1 MEQKRSAANPLGL
14 ELDDNGNASLT
25 KTSLLKAV
33 GGWLGI
39 AESFLPGTAFGV
51 AYSISLDVMLSV
63 AVGVSISVA
72 FLVLQVT
79 RRRPV
84 TQALAGLVGI
94 GISVY
99 LVHNTGEAR
108 DYFVTGFITNA
119 SYLTALGL
127 SILFRIPVIGVVVGL
142 LRGTGLA
149 WRKNKSLLKRYSVAT
164 AIWVALFS
172 ARLLV
177 QLPLYF
183 ADQVGALAIAKT
195 LMGTPLYALTVWF
208 TWLVVRSSVRPVD

>member
-1 MEQKRSAANPLGL
+1 MEQKRSAGNPLGL
-14 ELDDNGNASLT
+14 DLDENGNASLT
-25 KTSLLKAV
+25 KSSLLKAV

-63 AVGVSISVA
+63 AVGVSISLA
-72 FLVLQVT
+72 FLVLQIT

-99 LVHNTGEAR
+99 LVHNSGDAR
-108 DYFVTGFITNA
+108 DYFITGFITNA
-119 SYLTALGL
+119 CYLAALSL
-127 SILFRIPVIGVVVGL
+127 SILLRFPIMGVLVGV
-142 LRGTGLA
+142 LRGTGLS
-149 WRKNKSLLKRYSVAT
+149 WRKDKALMRRYSAAT
-164 AIWVALFS
+164 TLWVALFA
-172 ARLLV
+172 ARLLI

>member
-1 MEQKRSAANPLGL
+1 MPAAKKPSNALGL
-14 ELDDNGNASLT
+14 ELDSEGNAALT
-25 KTSLLKAV
+25 KSSLLKAV

-51 AYSISLDVMLSV
+51 AYSLSLDATL
-63 AVGVSISVA
+63 AITVGVTISVA
-72 FLVLQVT
+72 FLILQLV

-99 LVHNTGEAR
+99 LVNNSGEAR

-127 SILFRIPVIGVVVGL
+127 SMVFRFPLIGLIVGILKGDVLG
-142 LRGTGLA
+142 
-149 WRKNKSLLKRYSVAT
+149 WRKNKSVSRRYSIAT
-164 AIWVALFS
+164 GLWVALFA

-177 QLPLYF
+177 QVPLYF
-183 ADQVGALAIAKT
+183 ADQVGALAVAKT

>member
-1 MEQKRSAANPLGL
+1 MTNDRNSRNPLGL
-14 ELDDNGNASLT
+14 ELDSEGNASLT

-39 AESFLPGTAFGV
+39 AESFLPGTMFGIT
-51 AYSISLDVMLSV
+51 YSLSMSV
-63 AVGVSISVA
+63 VLAVSVGVSISLC
-72 FLVLQVT
+72 FLILQIA

-94 GISVY
+94 AISIYIV
-99 LVHNTGEAR
+99 NQTGNAR

-119 SYLTALGL
+119 SYLAVLGL
-127 SILFRIPVIGVVVGL
+127 SIAFRVPVIGLLIGL
-142 LRGTGLA
+142 VRGNGLS
-149 WRKNKSLLKRYSVAT
+149 WRKNRSLLRRYSIAT
-164 AIWVALFS
+164 GLWVALFS

-183 ADQVGALAIAKT
+183 SDQVSLLAIVKT